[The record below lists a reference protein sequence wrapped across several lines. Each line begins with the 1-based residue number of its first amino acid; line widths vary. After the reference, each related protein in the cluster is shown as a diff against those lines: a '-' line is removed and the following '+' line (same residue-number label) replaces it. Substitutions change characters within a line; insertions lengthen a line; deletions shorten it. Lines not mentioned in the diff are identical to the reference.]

1 MKSRTRN
8 FVIAGALIAVIAIVY
23 FSFFY
28 PPVSSNDTTGTI
40 GKAQKYR
47 AQQMTDKDVVLQNAH
62 YQKLI
67 QSDKFQKLLKDEKFR
82 KLAKDPSFRKLLKD
96 PAFYKLV
103 KDARFQEIVKDAAVT
118 GGELSEQ
125 TMTELSEAASSVELA
140 VENTELAEVVSEFA
154 SELAEVLSNSELAE
168 TFQELQLSLSEQ
180 NFELAIDAA
189 LQLQEAISE

>member
-8 FVIAGALIAVIAIVY
+8 LVIAGALVAVIAIVY

-28 PPVSSNDTTGTI
+28 PPVSGDDTTGTI

-67 QSDKFQKLLKDEKFR
+67 QNDKFQKLLKDEKFR

-118 GGELSEQ
+118 GGLSEQ

-140 VENTELAEVVSEFA
+140 VENTELAEVVVEYA
-154 SELAEVLSNSELAE
+154 SELAEVFSGELAE

-180 NFELAIDAA
+180 SFELAIEEAF
-189 LQLQEAISE
+189 QLQEAITE